1 MINYYFW
8 GIMKHDRSQYKS
20 YMKICLIIVL
30 FYHVISESLSENA
43 EWSLV
48 RRPSPAPLKQREGK
62 KTETIDLKIRS
73 QTCYWW
79 WKHEPQ
85 LRADTG
91 CYHRSIKAAEAV
103 SPDVDAGVGTAYC

>member
-20 YMKICLIIVL
+20 YMKICLIIVF

-62 KTETIDLKIRS
+62 NGDNRLKNTLTNMLLVVET
-73 QTCYWW
+73 
-79 WKHEPQ
+79 
-85 LRADTG
+85 
-91 CYHRSIKAAEAV
+91 
-103 SPDVDAGVGTAYC
+103 